1 MGEIVR
7 IADAVKPKTFNK
19 QAKVKLAQDLLA
31 EKSVCRH
38 RIKCASLIAHLY
50 LQKDLT
56 NFALP
61 LDPTFRVKSVECIR
75 VMDSKKLPLWLKF
88 TSSLMI
94 WF

>member
-7 IADAVKPKTFNK
+7 IADAVKPKTYNK
-19 QAKVKLAQDLLA
+19 QAKVKLAQDLLG
-31 EKSVCRH
+31 EKSVCMKMPRCCH
-38 RIKCASLIAHLY
+38 FIVHLS
-50 LQKDLT
+50 QKDLT

-88 TSSLMI
+88 TSSGSI
-94 WF
+94 